1 MALIFI
7 MGIMELFIIPS
18 ALQPEDNLVMSQTV
32 SSVNQESNG
41 RWTGFEELENLT
53 YLKSATR
60 PERCE

>member
-41 RWTGFEELENLT
+41 R
-53 YLKSATR
+53 
-60 PERCE
+60 